1 MRDHRRCDANRSS
14 CEQTLRCGGGI
25 AGVESYSGNC
35 DCIFYGT
42 RRGAARIGARHYQR
56 LSAAPVTRANI
67 TQVKIDMFDF
77 LKRGRLIRRGLAS
90 RKTRRRRPRSEL
102 RRSLEYAPY
111 SKLLIFAMFVGGLAF
126 LVFSGQQPEPTKN
139 FVIALLVLAT
149 AITQL
154 WINQPKSFS
163 RSSRILLIF
172 GVILVQL
179 TVTKLL
185 LVICNSGN
193 YQFLKPEMGGLITP
207 YAFAPLVLSVLLGR
221 QHGLYAAFFVS
232 LWSSVLFGPIDAPLL
247 VTSLISGFTAVS
259 LTLQVR
265 RRSKL
270 IRAGFGVGLAIWL
283 LSLTFGLIGPINWF
297 YPTANDWGMIGV
309 QSALAIGN
317 GIITATIVGG
327 ALPMLENV
335 FGITTDISWL
345 EASDI
350 NHPLLR
356 RMTIEAPGTYHH
368 SLAVANLAEAA
379 AEAIGAN
386 ATLCRVCA
394 YFHDV
399 GKLVK
404 PDYFTENMSFERNPH
419 EDLAPTM
426 SALIIIAHVKEGVDL
441 ALKHKLNQRII
452 DIIQEHHGTSLV
464 YYFYKRA
471 QQMHED
477 ARAGGKI
484 MKMRQDDIPEV
495 REESFRYSGPKP
507 QTKES
512 AIVSLA
518 DAVESASRSLEKPTP
533 AKIEQLVNDII
544 DQRISDHQLDEC
556 DLTLRDVRVIA
567 ERFRFT
573 LMTMLHSRIAYPKH
587 ETKSPTP
594 REDSARPDVMVT
606 TRKPETAPPV
616 SAA

>member
-1 MRDHRRCDANRSS
+1 
-14 CEQTLRCGGGI
+14 
-25 AGVESYSGNC
+25 
-35 DCIFYGT
+35 
-42 RRGAARIGARHYQR
+42 
-56 LSAAPVTRANI
+56 
-67 TQVKIDMFDF
+67 MFDF

-90 RKTRRRRPRSEL
+90 RKMRRRRRARSEL
-102 RRSLEYAPY
+102 MRNLENATYVRVF
-111 SKLLIFAMFVGGLAF
+111 LLALFAAGLAF

-139 FVIALLVLAT
+139 YVIALLVLAT

-154 WINQPKSFS
+154 WINQPKTFS
-163 RSSRILLIF
+163 QTSRLLLVF
-172 GVILVQL
+172 GVILAHL
-179 TVTKLL
+179 AVTKLL
-185 LVICNSGN
+185 LVICNSGD
-193 YQFLKPEMGGLITP
+193 YRFLKPEMAGLITP

-232 LWSSVLFGPIDAPLL
+232 LWSSMLFGPIDAPLL
-247 VTSLISGFTAVS
+247 LTSLISGFTAVS

-297 YPTANDWGMIGV
+297 YPTANDWGMIGL

-317 GIITATIVGG
+317 GIVTATIVGG
-327 ALPMLENV
+327 VLPMLENV

-345 EASDI
+345 EASDL

-368 SLAVANLAEAA
+368 SLVVANLAEAA

-386 ATLCRVCA
+386 ATLCRVCS

-404 PDYFTENMSFERNPH
+404 PEYYTENMNFERNPH
-419 EDLAPTM
+419 DDLAPTM

-441 ALKHKLNQRII
+441 ALKHRLNRRII

-471 QQMHED
+471 LQQQED
-477 ARAGGKI
+477 ARTGGKI
-484 MKMRQDDIPEV
+484 MKLREDDIPEV
-495 REESFRYSGPKP
+495 REETFRYPGPKP

-518 DAVESASRSLEKPTP
+518 DIVESASRSLEKPTP
-533 AKIEQLVNDII
+533 QKIEQLVNELVS
-544 DQRISDHQLDEC
+544 QRIADGQLVEC
-556 DLTLRDVRVIA
+556 DLTLADLNLIA

-573 LMTMLHSRIAYPKH
+573 LMTMLHTRIAYPKQ
-587 ETKSPTP
+587 
-594 REDSARPDVMVT
+594 DSKITSIRDDGAQPDVMAE

>member
-1 MRDHRRCDANRSS
+1 
-14 CEQTLRCGGGI
+14 
-25 AGVESYSGNC
+25 
-35 DCIFYGT
+35 
-42 RRGAARIGARHYQR
+42 
-56 LSAAPVTRANI
+56 
-67 TQVKIDMFDF
+67 MFDF
-77 LKRGRLIRRGLAS
+77 LKRGRFVKRGLAS
-90 RKTRRRRPRSEL
+90 RTKRRRGPQSEL
-102 RRSLEYAPY
+102 MRNLESSLYV
-111 SKLLIFAMFVGGLAF
+111 KVFIFALFAGGLAF

-139 FVIALLVLAT
+139 YVIALLVLAT

-154 WINQPKSFS
+154 WINQPKSFEQN
-163 RSSRILLIF
+163 SRILLVFSVIF
-172 GVILVQL
+172 VQL

-185 LVICNSGN
+185 LIVCNSGN
-193 YQFLKPEMGGLITP
+193 YWFLRPEMGGLITP

-232 LWSSVLFGPIDAPLL
+232 LWSSMLFGPIDAPLL
-247 VTSLISGFTAVS
+247 ITSLISGFTAVS
-259 LTLQVR
+259 MTLQVR

-270 IRAGFGVGLAIWL
+270 IRAGFYVGLAIWL

-297 YPTANDWGMIGV
+297 YPAANDWGMLGV
-309 QSALAIGN
+309 QSAIAIGN
-317 GIITATIVGG
+317 GIVTATLVGG
-327 ALPMLENV
+327 ALPMLEHL

-345 EASDI
+345 EASDL

-368 SLAVANLAEAA
+368 SLVVANLAEAA

-386 ATLCRVCA
+386 GTLCRVCS

-399 GKLVK
+399 GKLLK
-404 PDYFTENMSFERNPH
+404 PEYFTENMSFERNPH
-419 EDLAPTM
+419 DDLAPTM

-441 ALKHKLNQRII
+441 ALKHRLNQRNI
-452 DIIQEHHGTSLV
+452 DLIQEQHGTSLMR
-464 YYFYKRA
+464 YFYQRA
-471 QQMHED
+471 VQQHED

-484 MKMRQDDIPEV
+484 MKLREDDIPDV

-518 DAVESASRSLEKPTP
+518 DMVESASRSLEKPTP
-533 AKIEQLVNDII
+533 QKIEQLVNELIEE
-544 DQRISDHQLDEC
+544 RIADGQLDEC
-556 DLTLRDVRVIA
+556 DLTLGELRVIA

-573 LMTMLHSRIAYPKH
+573 LMTMLHTRIAYPKH
-587 ETKSPTP
+587 ESKFMPSDDD
-594 REDSARPDVMVT
+594 RLRPDVMASL
-606 TRKPETAPPV
+606 RKPASAPPV